1 MNHIKNFFVI
11 EMSSDI
17 RSQNMVN
24 LMKKFF
30 ASFLAICILGALP
43 ACAIE
48 PTTVRTT
55 QEEHYGATSPTG
67 YFATYP
73 AGSTIQT
80 VTPGYYNGAYIPV
93 NDTIITT
100 GAQVNTVPATYT
112 NQPVPVAYET
122 TQPMPATVQQI
133 NTPQQYDRVVTTTQ
147 TYQDDREK
155 ADKILDRSFKTVG
168 ILGIAGLFAA
178 GITAIFAKAL

>member
-1 MNHIKNFFVI
+1 MNHSENFFVI

-30 ASFLAICILGALP
+30 ASFLAVCILGAVP
-43 ACAIE
+43 AMAIE
-48 PTTVRTT
+48 PSTVRTT
-55 QEEHYGATSPTG
+55 QEEHYSATSPTG

-73 AGSTIQT
+73 PGSTVQT
-80 VTPGYYNGAYIPV
+80 VNTGYYGAYVPV

-100 GAQVNTVPATYT
+100 GAPVATTVPA
-112 NQPVPVAYET
+112 NYET
-122 TQPMPATVQQI
+122 TQAMPATVQQI
-133 NTPQQYDRVVTTTQ
+133 DTPQQYDKVVTTTQ
-147 TYQDDREK
+147 TFQDDREN

-168 ILGIAGLFAA
+168 ILGLAGLLAA
-178 GITAIFAKAL
+178 GITAIFAATF